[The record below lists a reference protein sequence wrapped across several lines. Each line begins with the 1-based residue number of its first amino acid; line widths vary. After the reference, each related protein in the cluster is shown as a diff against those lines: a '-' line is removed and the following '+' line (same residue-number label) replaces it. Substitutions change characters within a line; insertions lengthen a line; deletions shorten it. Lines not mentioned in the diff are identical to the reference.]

1 MKPIIA
7 RVLRT
12 LIVLALVI
20 GATVLLNSRFHGNF
34 GVGIVLILVPFLG
47 LSFSLPYLLLV
58 RCERCS
64 GRMQFHFLKRL
75 GASSQM
81 FGYVCERCGRCHEW
95 EGASSATRSRAKR
108 LSISGFGILLQFGET
123 RSPLH
128 QPIIRIV
135 FAPRSTAPQISIV
148 NGETIENDLGYL

>member
-64 GRMQFHFLKRL
+64 RQDAISFPEAAGRFVANVRL
-75 GASSQM
+75 
-81 FGYVCERCGRCHEW
+81 
-95 EGASSATRSRAKR
+95 R
-108 LSISGFGILLQFGET
+108 LRT
-123 RSPLH
+123 MRPM
-128 QPIIRIV
+128 P
-135 FAPRSTAPQISIV
+135 
-148 NGETIENDLGYL
+148 